1 MLSKNLQDQFY
12 KNIKIGI
19 ITTAYANGALMK
31 YIEENLKG
39 LNLDLAKTGVK
50 YLHSKARNYDIA
62 VYFEANGHGTIYCN
76 EKLID
81 KFTLLSSLIENSKDS
96 QILELIQKY
105 ISMFNPSIGDA
116 LSSLIAT
123 ESALKVLDF
132 SIEDVYLMYKELPSL
147 NTKISVKD
155 KSIFKCNDNETK
167 LIQPENLQI
176 SIDQLVSKFNQ
187 ARAFIRPSGTE
198 DVVRIYTEA
207 ENIDDAK
214 LITQKLVEE
223 LKQY

>member
-1 MLSKNLQDQFY
+1 
-12 KNIKIGI
+12 
-19 ITTAYANGALMK
+19 MK

-96 QILELIQKY
+96 QILELIQ
-105 ISMFNPSIGDA
+105 
-116 LSSLIAT
+116 
-123 ESALKVLDF
+123 
-132 SIEDVYLMYKELPSL
+132 
-147 NTKISVKD
+147 
-155 KSIFKCNDNETK
+155 
-167 LIQPENLQI
+167 PENLQMI
-176 SIDQLVSKFNQ
+176 IDQLVSKFNQ